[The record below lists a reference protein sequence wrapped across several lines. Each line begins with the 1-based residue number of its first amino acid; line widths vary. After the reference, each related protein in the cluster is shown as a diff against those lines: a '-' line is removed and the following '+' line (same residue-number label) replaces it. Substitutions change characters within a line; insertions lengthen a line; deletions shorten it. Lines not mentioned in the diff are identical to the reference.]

1 MDVDDKQ
8 VSLSW
13 LSPEQTNGYWED
25 FENHDDFQ
33 INSPGNIGW
42 QYIDGDNALTYT
54 WAACSFPNQRQ
65 KMAFIVMNPSQTSPA
80 TDANPNYKPFSGKKM
95 LVDFSSVDVPNNDYI
110 ISPELN
116 FSTDFKLSFRARS
129 YSSSYNLERIR
140 IGYSTTGTSP
150 SNFTWVNEGDYI
162 ELPAQWGLYE
172 FNIPANA
179 RYVTINCV
187 SDDAFMLMIDDIFI
201 GTNAIR
207 PGVAPKKAAADRHLV
222 GFNLYRNGEKVN
234 NEPITEIRY
243 TDTVTDYGTYDYTV
257 SAVYSDGTESGQTAP
272 LTVNVPDIRLL
283 PFEDD
288 FDDIARRQVEHRQP
302 RRLSGCR
309 VEDRLL

>member
-1 MDVDDKQ
+1 
-8 VSLSW
+8 
-13 LSPEQTNGYWED
+13 
-25 FENHDDFQ
+25 
-33 INSPGNIGW
+33 
-42 QYIDGDNALTYT
+42 
-54 WAACSFPNQRQ
+54 
-65 KMAFIVMNPSQTSPA
+65 
-80 TDANPNYKPFSGKKM
+80 M

-129 YSSSYNLERIR
+129 YSASYNLERIR
-140 IGYSTTGTSP
+140 VGYSTTGTSP

-257 SAVYSDGTESGQTAP
+257 SAVYSDGTESEQTAP
-272 LTVNVPDIRLL
+272 LTVDVPDIRLL

-288 FDDIARRQVEHRQP
+288 FDDWTLH
-302 RRLSGCR
+302 
-309 VEDRLL
+309 EDKWSTVNLDDYQDAAWKIDYYEKGLVDPSATYQYSLIKNYNQALVTRELNTTDKTDTYLRFNLKLKTTER